1 MAQREDV
8 RFTSGDDRI
17 SAWLYRPA
25 GRRPAPLLV
34 MAHGLGAVRT
44 MRLDAYAERF
54 SAAGYA
60 CLVFDYRNFGD
71 SEGQPRQLLDIGMQ
85 LADWAAAV
93 AYARTLDGIDHDRIG
108 LWGTSFGGGHV
119 IATAARLP
127 GIEAAVAQCPFT
139 DGVASVRTLNPLIF
153 ARIGVLAARDVI
165 AARFGRSPVMVP
177 TAGKPGEVALMNA
190 PDVYPG
196 YMRLVP
202 EGRAVP
208 NEVAARFA
216 LKVISYRP
224 GRLAAKITC
233 PILFCV
239 CEADSVAPAARR
251 CAMRPR
257 PARRGQDVSRGAFRD
272 LRRRRVRA
280 CRRRPARFPR
290 QALETRER
298 VAGATCAKRRT
309 SRRDGSSSLSIPN
322 TDGRG

>member
-1 MAQREDV
+1 MLMAQREDV
-8 RFTSGDDRI
+8 QFASGNDRI

-25 GRRPAPLLV
+25 TSGPAPLLV

-93 AYARTLDGIDHDRIG
+93 AYARTLEGIDDNRIG

-119 IATAARLP
+119 IASAARLP
-127 GIEAAVAQCPFT
+127 GIAAAVVQCPFT

-153 ARIGVLAARDVI
+153 MRIGVLATRDVI
-165 AARFGRSPVMVP
+165 AAGIGKAPVMVP
-177 TAGKPGEVALMNA
+177 AAGKPGEVALMNA

-202 EGRAVP
+202 EGQAVP
-208 NEVAARFA
+208 NEVAARLA
-216 LKVISYRP
+216 MKVITYRP
-224 GRLAAKITC
+224 GRLTAKITC

-239 CEADSVAPAARR
+239 CEADSVAPPAPTLRYAAK
-251 CAMRPR
+251 APR
-257 PARRGQDVSRGAFRD
+257 GEVKMYPEQHFAIYVDDAF
-272 LRRRRVRA
+272 
-280 CRRRPARFPR
+280 
-290 QALETRER
+290 ER
-298 VAGATCAKRRT
+298 VVADQLAFLDKHLK
-309 SRRDGSSSLSIPN
+309 SSMA
-322 TDGRG
+322 